1 MRAIVHRR
9 GVGGPIPGGPIPA
22 AQRDQAP
29 AKVAPTD
36 AVDDEVERRVGRHDE
51 IAEVEVVEVRVAALV
66 VRLGEQIVEH
76 SGSRFESRFDYI
88 RYANRFES
96 IRSVKKS
103 AFRFTSCH
111 AVFALNK

>member
-1 MRAIVHRR
+1 VKSASGRNAAVRAIGHRR

-76 SGSRFESRFDYI
+76 SGSRFESRFD
-88 RYANRFES
+88 
-96 IRSVKKS
+96 
-103 AFRFTSCH
+103 
-111 AVFALNK
+111 